1 MKRSFFLFGLTL
13 SLLIMSGCLFG
24 SQYYSLSNCEKD
36 PASKVITMKTVDE
49 NSDEFTFRMNP
60 GTWDL
65 QIWDEE
71 KAPNRVALVNKTYP
85 EGDCYVL
92 PGTMGQGYQEG
103 WTVTEGVL
111 MTQRG
116 NARTLDII
124 NQVGI
129 RLKYIVGYE
138 IEEMPYIFE
147 INFPVKD
154 QDICSADAQALVS
167 SFNADLPETT
177 QPTDETLTP
186 DPTGADTPPNSD
198 EIVTPTETTV
208 TPTTEDVVQ

>member
-1 MKRSFFLFGLTL
+1 
-13 SLLIMSGCLFG
+13 
-24 SQYYSLSNCEKD
+24 
-36 PASKVITMKTVDE
+36 
-49 NSDEFTFRMNP
+49 
-60 GTWDL
+60 
-65 QIWDEE
+65 
-71 KAPNRVALVNKTYP
+71 
-85 EGDCYVL
+85 
-92 PGTMGQGYQEG
+92 MGQGYQEG